1 MHCYYIH
8 FVQVCDGFF
17 HSIHVNFAL
26 WISWL
31 LDWNLRLK
39 VVAWWKLLACNFC
52 MGPLWL
58 IVYILLKRRSSES
71 PFQYGFQYST
81 KVLWCRRALAILS
94 KKLFPRGLCQQCIG
108 PHCSSHTWPK
118 IAAMGTSSRW
128 KAASSSFQANYLASL
143 AYLASRISIYFTVC
157 GCLSVVCC
165 SYFVASQECTSRT
178 MDVVVWWAASVGL
191 RCRPGPEWILDHL
204 ALLQMNVNDMFL
216 KISACLMI

>member
-1 MHCYYIH
+1 M
-8 FVQVCDGFF
+8 FF

-143 AYLASRISIYFTVC
+143 AYLASRISIHFTVC
-157 GCLSVVCC
+157 RCLSVVCC
-165 SYFVASQECTSRT
+165 SYFVALRRNVHPERWMSLSDGQHQWGFDVDLGPSGSLTTLICTALHCIALHCT
-178 MDVVVWWAASVGL
+178 AAN
-191 RCRPGPEWILDHL
+191 EWKWH
-204 ALLQMNVNDMFL
+204 V
-216 KISACLMI
+216 S